1 MRAQSGFTLIELILV
16 VVLIGII
23 SAVVL
28 PRLSLSGQLE
38 QRLHADKLVGL
49 LRMAQ
54 LRAMNDPS
62 ALQPR
67 NATDDLIKH
76 CAKVAITHQGF
87 SLAKDC
93 NQPQLLTAQQL
104 KQGQQQGLYLGT
116 STVTTNQTRPIVIQ
130 FGEVSASENSE
141 LLTTDSWL
149 GRPYMNNERLTAEL
163 DIIIAGKTVRI
174 TPEGYI
180 YGP

>member
-1 MRAQSGFTLIELILV
+1 M
-16 VVLIGII
+16 VVLIGIV

-67 NATDDLIKH
+67 NDTDDLIKH
-76 CAKVAITHQGF
+76 CAKVAITNQGF
-87 SLAKDC
+87 SLAKNC
-93 NQPQLLTAQQL
+93 NQPQLLTSQQL
-104 KQGQQQGLYLGT
+104 KQGQQQGLYLGAN
-116 STVTTNQTRPIVIQ
+116 TVTTNQTLPVVIQ
-130 FGEVSASENSE
+130 FGEASASENSE
-141 LLTTDSWL
+141 LLTTNSWL
-149 GRPYMNNERLTAEL
+149 GRPYMNNQRLTTEL
-163 DIIIAGKTVRI
+163 DIIIASETVRI

-180 YGP
+180 YAP